1 MTLAYFGLLQIPL
14 FSLVAGAVVVTWL
27 LAKTIQAFRRWKYA
41 RENGCQPP
49 AHSVSHGL
57 FGLGMAV
64 EVAKAGPEH
73 RFLEL
78 VRGWHRSYGP
88 TFKARIVNRNFIFT
102 VEPQNIQTILS
113 LKFKDFGIGS
123 SRIDALRPIMGRG
136 IFGVDGS
143 EWEHARALLRPNFS
157 RTQIN
162 NTELY
167 ENYAAELIRQIPQ
180 DGSTID
186 LCPLF
191 LKGTLDTTTEF
202 LFGESAHSL
211 REERSSAGAEF
222 AKAFDIAGY
231 VAAIRFRFGFLGK
244 FYRRNE
250 YIKSIQFIRA
260 YTERF
265 VQQTIDYRV
274 AANSGR
280 EVDQDIKRLTESRYV
295 FSYELSKQTLDKT
308 NISDQLLS
316 IMFAGRDTT
325 ASLLSIVFFIL
336 AREPDVWT
344 KLRKEVLALDG
355 RKPSFDDLKS
365 MSYLTWVLNETLRM
379 YPLVPFNIRQANR
392 DTYIPVGGGPDGKSP
407 VHIPK
412 GHEIIFSVYT
422 MHRNAEIYG
431 SDADEFRPERWENI
445 RPGWAYLPFSGG
457 PRICIGQ
464 QFALTEAGY
473 TITRIMQN
481 FEKIETRDPDPWTE
495 DLRSTLSN
503 ANGTKV
509 ALTPVQN

>member
-27 LAKTIQAFRRWKYA
+27 LAKTIQAFRSMYSFLVDIGSTLRLKTRSGWKYA

-191 LKGTLDTTTEF
+191 LKG
-202 LFGESAHSL
+202 
-211 REERSSAGAEF
+211 
-222 AKAFDIAGY
+222 
-231 VAAIRFRFGFLGK
+231 V
-244 FYRRNE
+244 
-250 YIKSIQFIRA
+250 
-260 YTERF
+260 
-265 VQQTIDYRV
+265 
-274 AANSGR
+274 
-280 EVDQDIKRLTESRYV
+280 RYH
-295 FSYELSKQTLDKT
+295 
-308 NISDQLLS
+308 
-316 IMFAGRDTT
+316 A
-325 ASLLSIVFFIL
+325 
-336 AREPDVWT
+336 
-344 KLRKEVLALDG
+344 
-355 RKPSFDDLKS
+355 
-365 MSYLTWVLNETLRM
+365 
-379 YPLVPFNIRQANR
+379 
-392 DTYIPVGGGPDGKSP
+392 
-407 VHIPK
+407 
-412 GHEIIFSVYT
+412 
-422 MHRNAEIYG
+422 
-431 SDADEFRPERWENI
+431 
-445 RPGWAYLPFSGG
+445 
-457 PRICIGQ
+457 
-464 QFALTEAGY
+464 
-473 TITRIMQN
+473 
-481 FEKIETRDPDPWTE
+481 
-495 DLRSTLSN
+495 
-503 ANGTKV
+503 
-509 ALTPVQN
+509 